1 MTSPY
6 SDHEGLILIVDDEP
20 LITDLFV
27 KSISKRGYQVLAAHD
42 GKTALEMIRHRNMD
56 FSLVITDMTMPEMDG
71 VALSRE
77 LELIAPSLPVLIAT
91 GHYTDIDQ
99 LKAPSNVVGIVSKPY
114 RTSELMETIRTIL
127 NVEELP

>member
-1 MTSPY
+1 MKK
-6 SDHEGLILIVDDEP
+6 ILIVDDEP

-42 GKTALEMIRHRNMD
+42 GKTALEIIRNRNMD
-56 FSLVITDMTMPEMDG
+56 FRLVITDMTMPEMDG

-77 LELIAPSLPVLIAT
+77 LELIAPSLPILIAT

-99 LKAPSNVVGIVSKPY
+99 LQAPSNVVGIVSKPY
-114 RTSELMETIRTIL
+114 RTSELMDTIRMIL
-127 NVEELP
+127 NAEELP